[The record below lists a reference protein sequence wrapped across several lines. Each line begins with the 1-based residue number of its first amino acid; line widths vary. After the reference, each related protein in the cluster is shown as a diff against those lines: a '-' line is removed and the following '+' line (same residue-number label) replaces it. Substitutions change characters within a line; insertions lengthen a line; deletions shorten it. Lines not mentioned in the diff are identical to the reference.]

1 MCGIFG
7 VIGTNQAA
15 SEIFLA
21 LQNLQHR
28 GEDGAGIVIAD
39 ETGLHKHYGLGL
51 LDIAF
56 SQRVQ
61 HLLNRGTNDA
71 LRGAV
76 TLTANL
82 VLSQSLLSTLRIGHG
97 SD

>member
-1 MCGIFG
+1 MSPAQKETSPRPMCGIFG

-56 SQRVQ
+56 PEAQF
-61 HLLNRGTNDA
+61 LE
-71 LRGAV
+71 
-76 TLTANL
+76 LTGNL
-82 VLSQSLLSTLRIGHG
+82 GVGHT
-97 SD
+97 

>member
-1 MCGIFG
+1 MK
-7 VIGTNQAA
+7 TRLAA
-15 SEIFLA
+15 SGHVLVDHSTAAGSVKAAGSLA
-21 LQNLQHR
+21 KL
-28 GEDGAGIVIAD
+28 GF
-39 ETGLHKHYGLGL
+39 GL

-56 SQRVQ
+56 LAAAFSTFLIEVRMT
-61 HLLNRGTNDA
+61 LF
-71 LRGAV
+71 GAV